1 MGHTSKFSLEVA
13 FTQVFTTVIE
23 ADTLE
28 EAEKIARTIQL
39 NSEGDI
45 VKSKYD
51 SKIESFDRIGSK
63 IILANDANTDAFNT
77 EPTGE
82 DYEENPFL
90 LSTEELQRTE
100 DTIRK
105 GWRR

>member
-1 MGHTSKFSLEVA
+1 MSMGHKPKFSLEVA
-13 FTQVFTTVIE
+13 YTQVFTATIE

-39 NSEGDI
+39 NSEGEI

-51 SKIESFDRIGSK
+51 SKIESFDRVGSK

-82 DYEENPFL
+82 YEHLRSPEQPISYVPNFDDWEQ
-90 LSTEELQRTE
+90 SN
-100 DTIRK
+100 K
-105 GWRR
+105 